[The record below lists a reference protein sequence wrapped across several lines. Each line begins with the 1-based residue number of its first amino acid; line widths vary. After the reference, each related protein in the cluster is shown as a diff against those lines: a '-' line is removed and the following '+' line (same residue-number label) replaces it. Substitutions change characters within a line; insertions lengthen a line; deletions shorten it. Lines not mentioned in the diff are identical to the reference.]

1 MNLANSLIGSISPG
15 TPTAQPL
22 TSVDAAAVPG
32 WYGKLA
38 SLGDFAQRRLPPAW
52 VQSCD
57 TWLSHVMQ
65 RCSDQ
70 LGEHWLQTYLTAPV
84 LRFAW
89 APGVLDGQWWFG
101 LLMPSCD
108 NVGRYYPLMI
118 AQPRSR
124 PPTDRI
130 GLDHLELWYDHLARA
145 ALHTLNDQT
154 SVDSFEQALGEA
166 PLWPT
171 PGPASPLSTR
181 STASAERYEMA
192 ASIPVSRWLPAMAS
206 TELLARVAGCTMW
219 WRVTADGSPASI
231 SVVHRLPGA
240 DAFIDLLTGV
250 GH

>member
-1 MNLANSLIGSISPG
+1 MNLATFPPSPD
-15 TPTAQPL
+15 TPPALPPTTGDVAL
-22 TSVDAAAVPG
+22 APG
-32 WYGKLA
+32 WYGKVA

-57 TWLSHVMQ
+57 TWLSHLMQ
-65 RCSDQ
+65 RCSEQ
-70 LGEHWLQTYLTAPV
+70 LGDRWLQTYLTAPV

-89 APGVLDGQWWFG
+89 APGVVDGQWWFG

-108 NVGRYYPLMI
+108 NVGRYYPLLI

-130 GLDHLELWYDHLARA
+130 GLDHLELWYGHLARA
-145 ALHTLNDQT
+145 ALQTLDQT
-154 SVDSFEQALGEA
+154 SIDGFELALSEA

-181 STASAERYEMA
+181 STASAERYEMP
-192 ASIPVSRWLPAMAS
+192 ASVPISRWVPAMAS

-219 WRVTADGSPASI
+219 WRVTDDGSPASI

-240 DAFIDLLTGV
+240 GAFIDLLTGT